1 MILLKKLVIP
11 IILFVLIF
19 FAILGYT
26 FFYYSKNLPKIEEI
40 TEYKPKTITKI
51 YDRNDLLYG
60 LFFDEKREY
69 RNIDK
74 IPPLIR
80 NAFISAED
88 KNFFKHSGF
97 DPIGYLKALISFI
110 KEGKLR
116 GASTITQQVT
126 KGFLLSG
133 ERTFERKIKE
143 LILALRLEDALSKNK
158 ILEIYLNEVYLG
170 ENSYGVVAASKTY
183 FSKDLDELTPGE
195 AAFLAALPKSPKQYN
210 PKVNIFNAVN
220 RRNFVLKEMY
230 QNGYLEKK
238 IKDAEI
244 KKDLIININNI
255 SNVQKNYKLLEG
267 FIADEIRS
275 DIQKLFG
282 SGFLS
287 RGGLSITTSINNS
300 MQQKSNDLLIKELTN
315 LDLKNNNFKPAI
327 FNSNIKNFDKNDWEN
342 FFNNNNK
349 KKSNN
354 NWDFGVIKKNKN
366 GKYLLKTDKSD
377 ILSDLNFLYEK
388 PPVFETGDVV
398 YYTVNKEEKN
408 LTYKQIPF
416 FDGGIIIFDRKLE
429 DILVLNGGFNYLSSN
444 LNMITERKEN
454 FKKAMIPFFL
464 FVMLDQNLLLK
475 PNINILEILNEKKK
489 LLEDIYKN
497 SFIDNSNIIEINKKY
512 INELGLNYLS
522 STKEKNHFFTN
533 TDEVLFNTQLTL
545 YDLLNYYKLLL
556 TKNLPSENKLL
567 KKVSDGKK
575 ILYNSKDNYYDFQN
589 QSYKLSE
596 TILDLLLRNKDILE
610 VFNLKKFSEKNFEVQ
625 KNIVNFYGWDI
636 FEKEKGYNLFIGFD
650 NSKII
655 GCYITL
661 DSLDKEN
668 SSNFLYNSCLNIVKK
683 LF

>member
-1 MILLKKLVIP
+1 MILLKKLLIP
-11 IILFVLIF
+11 LILLSFIFFVLFV
-19 FAILGYT
+19 YT
-26 FFYYSKNLPKIEEI
+26 FIYYSKNLPSIDEI

-51 YDRNDLLYG
+51 YDSNDLLYG

-74 IPPLIR
+74 IPLMIK

-88 KNFFKHSGF
+88 KNFFKHSGY

-133 ERTFERKIKE
+133 ERTFERKVKE

-183 FSKDLDELTPGE
+183 FSKDLDELSPGE

-230 QNGYLEKK
+230 QNGYLDKS
-238 IKDAEI
+238 IKNAEI
-244 KKDLIININNI
+244 KKDLIINFNNT

-282 SGFLS
+282 SGFIS
-287 RGGLSITTSINNS
+287 RGGLSITTSINTS
-300 MQQKSNDLLIKELTN
+300 MQQKSNDLLIRELTN
-315 LDLKNNNFKPAI
+315 LDIKNNKFKPPI
-327 FNSNIKNFDKNDWEN
+327 FNSNIKDFDKNNWEYFFKEN
-342 FFNNNNK
+342 FK

-354 NWDFGVIKKNKN
+354 IWNLGVIKKNKD
-366 GKYLLKTDKSD
+366 GKYLLKTDKSNV
-377 ILSDLNFLYEK
+377 LSDLNFPYEK
-388 PPVFETGDVV
+388 PPVFVTGDVV
-398 YYTVNKEEKN
+398 YYTGNKDKKN

-416 FDGGIIIFDRKLE
+416 FDGGIIVFDRKLD

-454 FKKAMIPFFL
+454 FQKAMIPFLLFIMFDQNFL
-464 FVMLDQNLLLK
+464 FE
-475 PNINILEILNEKKK
+475 PNINLLDILNEKKK
-489 LLEDIYKN
+489 LLERIYVDSN
-497 SFIDNSNIIEINKKY
+497 IDNSNLIEINKKH
-512 INELGLNYLS
+512 ISELGLNYLS
-522 STKEKNHFFTN
+522 STKEKNHFFTETN
-533 TDEVLFNTQLTL
+533 EVIFNTQLTL
-545 YDLLNYYKLLL
+545 YDLINYYKLLL
-556 TKNLPSENKLL
+556 NRKLPSENKLL

-589 QSYKLSE
+589 HSYKSSE
-596 TILDLLLRNKDILE
+596 TIPNLLIRNKDISE
-610 VFNLKKFSEKNFEVQ
+610 VFNLKKFSVKNFDRQ
-625 KNIVNFYGWDI
+625 KKIFNFYGWNI
-636 FEKEKGYNLFIGFD
+636 FEKENGYNLFIGFD

-661 DSLDKEN
+661 DSLDKKN
-668 SSNFLYNSCLNIVKK
+668 SSNSLYNSCLNIVKK